1 MAVFQLLYSFSLKGA
16 SALTDAWLGRPRTF
30 CTQFTW
36 GQQTWE
42 VGWIPGVP
50 FRTRCGPREATGV
63 PWLSQCS
70 CSSWTWKQGSPGP
83 LLQSV
88 MGVFFTLLWSLQW
101 HVPVLLWRN
110 WSEQSCIPFCWHMCL
125 WTRGQSSLDYGLI
138 IDFYECGSN
147 FTKMFFVNVSSVPHF
162 PLHFSLPTSNPSAI
176 WSNWWAKTCSCYYVT
191 IYACL
196 GASQVALVVKN
207 PPAMQET
214 KKTQVQFLGQGDPL
228 KEGLAAHSVFL
239 PRESRGQRNLVGY
252 SPQCH
257 RGSDMTE
264 EA

>member
-1 MAVFQLLYSFSLKGA
+1 MDIHHIEKHALWSFLSWDLETSLVLIYNLDYKHEWIVAVFQLLYSFSLKGA
-16 SALTDAWLGRPRTF
+16 SALTDAWLGRPQTF

-147 FTKMFFVNVSSVPHF
+147 FTKMFFVNVSSVRTF
-162 PLHFSLPTSNPSAI
+162 PFTFLFPPPTPLPYDLTGEQRP
-176 WSNWWAKTCSCYYVT
+176 
-191 IYACL
+191 
-196 GASQVALVVKN
+196 ALVTMS
-207 PPAMQET
+207 PFMHA
-214 KKTQVQFLGQGDPL
+214 LG
-228 KEGLAAHSVFL
+228 L
-239 PRESRGQRNLVGY
+239 PRW
-252 SPQCH
+252 H
-257 RGSDMTE
+257 
-264 EA
+264 